1 MKKKRVGLFIA
12 IIIAYVFI
20 MGLSISLGAA
30 DISIKDAF
38 YTLFKSIPFLGS
50 FLHGKVTYTMS
61 VIIFKVRMPRII
73 MASIVGMGLAVVG
86 TSFQAVFKNPMADPY
101 ILGISSGAALGAAIG
116 IVLHIGGESFQ
127 VSTITA
133 FAFVGAILTT
143 FIVYNIARVGN
154 TLPVTKLLLSGIAIN
169 FMISSIISIIMVFS
183 HEELQQIVFW
193 SMGSFNAVGWKEV
206 AMASPFVIIGTI
218 ITMIF
223 SRDLDIMLTGE
234 DTAKTLGI
242 EIEKVKKT
250 IIIVSS
256 VMVAAAVAFCGII
269 GFVGLIIPHILR
281 LILGPNNRTLILFS
295 AVGGAIFLLFADTLA
310 RTVAAPAELPVG
322 AITALLGS
330 PYFLY
335 LLTKNR
341 KG

>member
-1 MKKKRVGLFIA
+1 MKKKRVGLFI
-12 IIIAYVFI
+12 IMIIAYVFI
-20 MGLSISLGAA
+20 LGLSISLGAA

-38 YTLFKSIPFLGS
+38 YTLFKAIPFIGNM
-50 FLHGKVTYTMS
+50 LHAKIPYTMT

-101 ILGISSGAALGAAIG
+101 ILGISSGAALGATIG
-116 IVLHIGGESFQ
+116 IVLHIGGNQWQ
-127 VSTITA
+127 VSTITI
-133 FAFVGAILTT
+133 FAFLGAVLTT
-143 FIVYNIARVGN
+143 LLVYNIAKVGRS
-154 TLPVTKLLLSGIAIN
+154 LPVTKLLLSGIAVN

-183 HEELQQIVFW
+183 REELQQIVFW
-193 SMGSFNAVGWKEV
+193 SMGSFNAASANEI
-206 AMASPFVIIGTI
+206 AMAAPFIIIGTL
-218 ITMIF
+218 ITLIF
-223 SRDLDIMLTGE
+223 SRDLNIMLTGE
-234 DTAKTLGI
+234 ETAKTLGVNI
-242 EIEKVKKT
+242 EHVKKL
-250 IIIVSS
+250 IIIISS
-256 VMVAAAVAFCGII
+256 LMVAAAVAFCGII

-281 LILGPNNRTLILFS
+281 LILGPDNKTLILFS
-295 AVGGAIFLLFADTLA
+295 ALGGAIFLLLADTLA

-335 LLTKNR
+335 LLSKNR